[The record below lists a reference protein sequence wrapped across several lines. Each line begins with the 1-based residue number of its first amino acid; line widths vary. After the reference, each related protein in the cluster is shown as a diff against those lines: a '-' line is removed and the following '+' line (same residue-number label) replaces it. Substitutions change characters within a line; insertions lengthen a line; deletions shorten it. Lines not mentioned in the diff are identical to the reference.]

1 MPELRLTVLI
11 GTYAQKHYLGAAA
24 KKNLTETVRA
34 YRDYGPGRI
43 PWSTRHRSTSG
54 GRRRTR
60 GSRPR

>member
-34 YRDYGPGRI
+34 YRDYGPAL
-43 PWSTRHRSTSG
+43 RSLVAAAVSEP
-54 GRRRTR
+54 RR
-60 GSRPR
+60 GSLQH